1 MLKKC
6 YLTFHKL
13 SASPKE
19 SKLGHI
25 SILSNPTKCITSFK
39 PQEFLKYGKSFKFPY
54 YKKLEGRARYAG
66 LILAPAEGF
75 GRGFFGPSGKK
86 ELFTLFVPI
95 LGHFW
100 CSVVTSVTFSS
111 NLSNFE
117 KNAKKSEKSER
128 DGRMKDKGRTNR
140 NPCV

>member
-75 GRGFFGPSGKK
+75 GQGFFGPSGKK

-111 NLSNFE
+111 NLCNF
-117 KNAKKSEKSER
+117 KKIQKIQKKSHSILAKCW
-128 DGRMKDKGRTNR
+128 TTL
-140 NPCV
+140 